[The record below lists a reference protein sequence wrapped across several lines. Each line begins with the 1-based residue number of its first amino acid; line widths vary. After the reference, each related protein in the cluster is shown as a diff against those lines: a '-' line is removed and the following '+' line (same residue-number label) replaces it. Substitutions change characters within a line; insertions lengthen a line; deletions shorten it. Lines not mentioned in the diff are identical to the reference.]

1 MIHYNMDFEFITHIK
16 CRANV
21 KAAMLNQK
29 SKHRGYRVH
38 ETEADKRIA
47 EIRARIEKLLERT
60 RQIEVELARKEK
72 ELKS

>member
-1 MIHYNMDFEFITHIK
+1 
-16 CRANV
+16 
-21 KAAMLNQK
+21 MLNQK